1 MLLWS
6 FCHAFTK
13 ETFVWVSALL
23 WFLHFNPAL
32 WSCTA
37 LFMHK
42 CHIVVWSFIF
52 FRIIVY
58 PFFPNENYNR
68 FGYDMVWW
76 MHKEMISYSL
86 TALPC
91 KMHGCLALLPQSQ
104 AVDEKMPL
112 AQDTSW
118 WLRWGPCVWQ
128 QWLIQCY
135 ISGEGWYSHH
145 VYSDQHIKRIFEPSM
160 AHPS

>member
-1 MLLWS
+1 MHLQKKHS
-6 FCHAFTK
+6 FGFQPCFGFSISIRLHGIIHAQ
-13 ETFVWVSALL
+13 V
-23 WFLHFNPAL
+23 PY
-32 WSCTA
+32 SC
-37 LFMHK
+37 L
-42 CHIVVWSFIF
+42 ILYF